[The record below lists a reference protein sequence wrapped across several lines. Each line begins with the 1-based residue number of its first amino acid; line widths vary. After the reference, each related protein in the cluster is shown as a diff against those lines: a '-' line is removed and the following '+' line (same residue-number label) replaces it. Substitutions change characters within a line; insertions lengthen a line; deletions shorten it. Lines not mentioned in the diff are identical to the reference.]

1 MTRYRE
7 YRESFIWVAR
17 NLLSEPWFVSMD
29 VKLEKVLIGMIHL
42 LDITFREINN
52 KREVSFNRKINKQA
66 YDFLFHE
73 GRLLNY
79 ILESGEDSI
88 MRLYTL
94 VEDIKELDPNLKISL
109 KHQIRERY
117 PSYQF
122 PGEQEKEKVS
132 MGLLVT
138 RRSYES
144 KQKELR
150 HILENDIPE
159 NSKEIGVAMSKGDLR
174 ENAEYNAALEKQELL
189 KTAASRLQE
198 ELQKAQIFSP
208 AQVNTET
215 VSFGTR
221 VILKNLETES
231 EEMYTLLGPW
241 ESDPANNIIS
251 YRSPLGVELFNH
263 KVGDELKFAI
273 SDRRFHYAVQGIER
287 TDLD

>member
-1 MTRYRE
+1 
-7 YRESFIWVAR
+7 
-17 NLLSEPWFVSMD
+17 MD
-29 VKLEKVLIGMIHL
+29 IKLEKVLIGMIHL

-52 KREVSFNRKINKQA
+52 KRDVSFNRKINKQA
-66 YDFLFHE
+66 HDFLFHE

-94 VEDIKELDPNLKISL
+94 VEDIKELDPNLKINL

-117 PSYQF
+117 PHYQF

-138 RRSYES
+138 RRSYEN

-159 NSKEIGVAMSKGDLR
+159 NSKEIGLAMSKGDLR

-198 ELQKAQIFSP
+198 ELQKAQIYASS
-208 AQVNTET
+208 QVNTDA

-221 VILKNLETES
+221 VILKNLETGS
-231 EEMYTLLGPW
+231 EELYTLLGPW
-241 ESDPANNIIS
+241 ESDPTNNIIS
-251 YRSPLGVELFNH
+251 YRSPLGVELLNH
-263 KVGDELKFAI
+263 KVGEELKFSI
-273 SDRRFHYAVQGIER
+273 SDRAFHYAVQGIER
-287 TDLD
+287 AELD